1 MDETQGKRE
10 MGDRDKE
17 RQRNGNRETEKVR
30 EKDGG
35 ETGKKQTQRRR
46 DRETVGKTGGG
57 ERFGGIGPT
66 LLHLACGP
74 LPTHNQAGVPLA

>member
-17 RQRNGNRETEKVR
+17 RQRNGNRETERVR

-35 ETGKKQTQRRR
+35 ETGKTQTQGRR
-46 DRETVGKTGGG
+46 EIGK
-57 ERFGGIGPT
+57 
-66 LLHLACGP
+66 
-74 LPTHNQAGVPLA
+74 Q

>member
-17 RQRNGNRETEKVR
+17 RQRNGNRETERVR

-35 ETGKKQTQRRR
+35 ETGKTQTGKKR

-57 ERFGGIGPT
+57 ERDLGALIPPSRIWPVDPSPPT
-66 LLHLACGP
+66 TRLVSL
-74 LPTHNQAGVPLA
+74 